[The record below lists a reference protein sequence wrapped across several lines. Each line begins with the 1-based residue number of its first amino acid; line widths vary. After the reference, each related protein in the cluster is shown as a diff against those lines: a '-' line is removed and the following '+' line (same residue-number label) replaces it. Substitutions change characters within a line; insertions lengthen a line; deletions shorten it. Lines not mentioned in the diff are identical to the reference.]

1 MATTKYK
8 VTVRPGGI
16 IAPTETSGA
25 VAVPVS
31 PNDVKLTKGFWKRWF
46 EANRTAGLPALY
58 RQLDDHGTIENFR
71 LASGKSK
78 GEQKGP
84 YFRDS
89 DVYKWMEG
97 AAWALSQAEDPW
109 LESTLDTVIQEVAAA
124 QREDGYIN
132 TFFTGEIAD
141 QRFRNLADEHELYCA
156 GHMIQAAIAHHRVT
170 GETSFLDVAVRFADF
185 MVGHFGPGKIET
197 PDGHP
202 EVEMALIELYR
213 TTGNKSYLH
222 LAGYFLEV
230 QGFGR
235 NGQIS
240 GHAVRVAYLLSA
252 AVDYYT
258 ETGNMEA
265 RQAAWD
271 LWDDMETGRVYI
283 TGGIGARHGTEAVGE
298 RYELPNHSAYCETCA
313 AIALGMWASRMFTA
327 TGDSRYT
334 DMLERSFYNCFLSGC
349 SLDTTH
355 WFYVNPLGCFGEH
368 QRQPWYGCTC
378 CPTNAVR
385 TFASIPGYFY
395 SVASGRFYFNLYESS
410 EVAATLPDGTPV
422 GFRVK
427 TRYPF
432 DGKVDISVLNSGD
445 YSLMLRIPG
454 WADKASLRVNGKD
467 VQVRASQ
474 GYLAVSR
481 VWKENDRVQ
490 LVIEM
495 PVEVM
500 TCDAR
505 VLENVG
511 RVALQRGPLV
521 YCFESHDNPDVPIAD
536 LQLPEKPSLK
546 PIKQRDML
554 EGIVILKGQGLA
566 PASED
571 RGPLYQKL
579 KGKRKPAVKKVSV
592 TAIPYY
598 SWANRGV
605 SQMTVWTPI
614 KR

>member
-1 MATTKYK
+1 MATGKFGK
-8 VTVRPGGI
+8 TVRSKGI
-16 IAPTETSGA
+16 IAPLDVERA
-25 VAVPVS
+25 AAMPVAPT
-31 PNDVKLTKGFWKRWF
+31 DVKLTRGFWKRWF
-46 EANRTAGLPALY
+46 EANRTQGLPALY

-78 GEQKGP
+78 GDQKGP

-97 AAWALSQAEDPW
+97 AAWALSQTEDPW
-109 LESTLDTVIQEVAAA
+109 LEATLEDVIKEVADA

-141 QRFRNLADEHELYCA
+141 QRFRNLADEHELYCG
-156 GHMIQAAIAHHRVT
+156 GHMIQAAIAHYRVT
-170 GETSFLDVAVRFADF
+170 GKTNFLDIAVKFADF
-185 MVGHFGPGKIET
+185 MVNHFGPGKIET

-213 TTGNKSYLH
+213 TTGFRKYLD
-222 LAGYFLEV
+222 LAGFFLEV
-230 QGFGR
+230 QGYGR

-240 GHAVRVAYLLSA
+240 GHAVRVAYLISS

-258 ETGNMEA
+258 ETGNEDA
-265 RQAAWD
+265 RNAAWD
-271 LWDDMETGRVYI
+271 LWDDMESGRVYI

-313 AIALGMWASRMFTA
+313 AIALGMWASRMFAA

-334 DMLERSFYNCFLSGC
+334 DMLERSLYNCFLAGC

-355 WFYVNPLGCFGEH
+355 WFYVNPLGCFGDH
-368 QRQPWYGCTC
+368 QRQPWFECTC

-385 TFASIPGYFY
+385 TFASLPGYLY
-395 SVASGRFYFNLYESS
+395 SVAPGRFYFNLYETS
-410 EVAATLPDGTPV
+410 EVDTYLPDGTSV
-422 GFRVK
+422 GFKVK
-427 TRYPF
+427 TDYPF
-432 DGKVDISVLNSGD
+432 DGKIEISILKGGD
-445 YSLMLRIPG
+445 YTIMLRIPG
-454 WADKASLRVNGKD
+454 WADNASLRINGKD
-467 VQVRASQ
+467 AHVEADK

-481 VWKENDRVQ
+481 TWNEGDRIQ
-490 LVIEM
+490 LVMEM

-511 RVALQRGPLV
+511 RIALQRGPLV
-521 YCFESHDNPDVPIAD
+521 YCFESHDNLDVAIGD
-536 LQLPEKPSLK
+536 LQLPEKPSFK
-546 PIKQRDML
+546 PVKKGKML
-554 EGIVILKGQGLA
+554 GGIVALKGKGLA
-566 PASED
+566 PSSED
-571 RGPLYQKL
+571 RGPLYQKQND
-579 KGKRKPAVKKVSV
+579 KRKPNLKKINVL
-592 TAIPYY
+592 AIPYY

-605 SQMTVWTPI
+605 SQMTVWTP
-614 KR
+614 KVR